1 MSALET
7 KVTRADTRG
16 TSAHIGTPV
25 RVLHLRLLD
34 GSGNLR
40 AFADIQAGSLKIYNC
55 RVVQQPEQRPWVAPP
70 QREYLDASGQKRYA
84 PIVEWN
90 RELGML
96 ITSAV
101 VEAYERERDAGVP
114 F

>member
-7 KVTRADTRG
+7 NTTRAPRG
-16 TSAHIGTPV
+16 TSGHLGTPPV

-55 RVVQQPEQRPWVAPP
+55 RVVQQPGQRPWVAPP
-70 QREYLDASGQKRYA
+70 QREYMVDGQKRYA

-90 RELGML
+90 RELGTL
-96 ITSAV
+96 ITDAV
-101 VEAYERERDAGVP
+101 IEAFERERDVEVP